1 VCIPFTHRMYPTPN
15 FLFFFSSLFFSQE
28 KQKYHILLII
38 TDGMI
43 NDLEE
48 TKAAIIAASA
58 LPLSIIIVGVGSA
71 DFSGT

>member
-1 VCIPFTHRMYPTPN
+1 MYPTPN